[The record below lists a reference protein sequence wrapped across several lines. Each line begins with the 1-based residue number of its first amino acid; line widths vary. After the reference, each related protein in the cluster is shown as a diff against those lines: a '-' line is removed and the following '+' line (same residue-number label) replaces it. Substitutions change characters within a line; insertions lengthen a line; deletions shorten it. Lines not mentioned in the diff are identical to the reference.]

1 MTSHLKLTHIL
12 KACLLLSIIYLQGCS
27 TILSM
32 GTADPIESDPGS
44 RTTGR
49 FIDDEIVETK
59 AAVNLD
65 KASPE
70 LAQANISITAY
81 NGIVLLVGQTPTE
94 ELRQLAANTVAKI
107 PKITRI
113 HNEITV
119 SGTSS
124 ILVRSNDGW
133 ITTKLKSKMLAQSA
147 IPGARIKV
155 VTENGVVYL
164 MGLLT
169 KEEATR
175 AIEVART
182 TAGVQKV
189 VSIFE
194 YIESAMDADNNGY

>member
-1 MTSHLKLTHIL
+1 MTIRLNLSQAL
-12 KACLLLSIIYLQGCS
+12 KAFLLLSIIYLQGCS
-27 TILSM
+27 TIVSM
-32 GTADPIESDPGS
+32 GTAEPIESDPGS

-65 KASPE
+65 KVSPE
-70 LAQANISITAY
+70 LAQAHISITSY
-81 NGIVLLVGQTPTE
+81 NGIVLLVGQVPSE

-113 HNEITV
+113 HNELTV

-133 ITTKLKSKMLAQSA
+133 ISTKLKSKMLAQSD
-147 IPGARIKV
+147 IPGSRIKV

-169 KEEATR
+169 KEEAGR

-194 YIESAMDADNNGY
+194 YIDSELD

>member
-1 MTSHLKLTHIL
+1 MTINLNLSQLL
-12 KACLLLSIIYLQGCS
+12 KAFLLLSIIYMQGCS

-32 GTADPIESDPGS
+32 GTAEPIESDPGS

-70 LAQANISITAY
+70 LAQAHINITSY
-81 NGIVLLVGQTPTE
+81 NGIVLLVGQVPSE

-133 ITTKLKSKMLAQSA
+133 ISTKLKSKMLAQSD
-147 IPGARIKV
+147 IPGTRIKV

-169 KEEATR
+169 KEEAAR

-194 YIESAMDADNNGY
+194 YIDSEID

>member
-1 MTSHLKLTHIL
+1 MTIRLNLSQAL
-12 KACLLLSIIYLQGCS
+12 KAFLLLSIIYLQGCS
-27 TILSM
+27 TIVSM
-32 GTADPIESDPGS
+32 GTAEPIESDPGS

-65 KASPE
+65 KVSPE
-70 LAQANISITAY
+70 LAQAHISITSY
-81 NGIVLLVGQTPTE
+81 NGIVLLVGQVPSE

-113 HNEITV
+113 HNELTV

-133 ITTKLKSKMLAQSA
+133 ISTKLKSKMLAQSD
-147 IPGARIKV
+147 IPGSRIKV

-169 KEEATR
+169 KEEAGR

-194 YIESAMDADNNGY
+194 YIDSEPD